1 MSNIAFQK
9 TAGASVNTESPEAM
23 TVGHGGLTNPRD
35 QFVEDSEPSEAMI
48 VDTSGLRNLGSLTFQ
63 DFEPPEAM
71 TVDNIG

>member
-1 MSNIAFQK
+1 M
-9 TAGASVNTESPEAM
+9 TAGHE
-23 TVGHGGLTNPRD
+23 GFTNPRD

-71 TVDNIG
+71 TVDSIG